1 MKQVIVLR
9 TDLGMSAGKKIA
21 QACHASL
28 GAYKNAKTPKQN
40 EWDVEGAKKVAVK
53 VESEDKLMELFKQA
67 RSMNISAY
75 IVKDAGE
82 TELSPGTV
90 TALGIGPD
98 TDEAVDKVTKELPLI

>member
-9 TDLGMSAGKKIA
+9 TDLDMSEGKRIA

-28 GAYKNAKTPKQN
+28 GAYKNAETVDQN
-40 EWDVEGAKKVAVK
+40 RWETEGGKKVAVK
-53 VESEDKLMELFKQA
+53 ADGEDELMELFKTA

-75 IVKDAGE
+75 VVKDAGE

-98 TDEAVDKVTKELPLI
+98 EDGQVDKVTKDLSLI